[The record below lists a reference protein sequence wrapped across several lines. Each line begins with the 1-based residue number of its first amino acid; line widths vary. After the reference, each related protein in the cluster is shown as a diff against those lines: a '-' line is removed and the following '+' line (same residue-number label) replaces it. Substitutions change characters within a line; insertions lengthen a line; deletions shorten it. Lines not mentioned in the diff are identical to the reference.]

1 MAAID
6 NLSEK
11 HKRFVRLYAQNLNGT
26 QAYLEVYPN
35 STYEAAANSAYELLM
50 KPDVKE
56 ALDVLFNASLMT
68 KTEVLKRINAIAN
81 INVNDLMNDFGEIDI
96 AKVKKHN
103 AGYLIKSI
111 SDTKYGKRVDLHDA
125 SKALDT
131 LAKIHRLFD
140 DKADV
145 TVNIVQ
151 ELSAKQKLEETLDK
165 LNAKLSGVE

>member
-11 HKRFVRLYAQNLNGT
+11 HKRFVKLYAQNLNGVKS
-26 QAYLEVYPN
+26 YMEVYPN
-35 STYEAAANSAYELLM
+35 ASYEAAGNAAYELL
-50 KPDVKE
+50 KNAEVKA
-56 ALDVLFNASLMT
+56 ALDDEFNASVMT
-68 KTEVLKRINAIAN
+68 KSEVLKRINAIAH
-81 INVNDLMNDFGEIDI
+81 INVNNLMNDYGEIDI
-96 AKVKKHN
+96 AKVRKSD

-111 SDTKYGKRVDLHDA
+111 SDTKFGKRIELHDS

-140 DKADV
+140 DKSDV

-165 LNAKLSGVE
+165 LADKLSGI